1 MAKYFLVESSADLQH
16 KMCLILKN
24 FDLESL
30 LEPHHLRLEEHQG
43 LEARVLR
50 VVKSQLG

>member
-1 MAKYFLVESSADLQH
+1 MAKYFLGEGSADLQH
-16 KMCLILKN
+16 EMCLILKN
-24 FDLESL
+24 FHLESL

>member
-1 MAKYFLVESSADLQH
+1 MPKYFLGEGSADLQH
-16 KMCLILKN
+16 EMCLILKN